1 MSKQVGYYWRLVM
14 TAFSFF
20 SFGALGVLF
29 SITLFPLL
37 YILPSKDKTARN
49 QLVVHFIFKSFVKMM
64 QLLGVLSVS
73 VSNREK
79 LKHSAGKLVIANHP
93 SLIDVVLLIAHLP
106 ETSCIV
112 KQSLWRNPCMSMII
126 SAAGYIKNGAE
137 PELVLSACQRS
148 FAKGASLIIFPE
160 GTRTT
165 PGEDLNMQRGA
176 ANIALRCAV
185 DFLPVTIRV
194 SPTTLTKSEPWY
206 SIPAQKP
213 HFSLDIG
220 DTIFAQDVCEDEN
233 SDSRKAR
240 ALTRYLQQHFYKELN
255 CQ

>member
-1 MSKQVGYYWRLVM
+1 MSKRVNYYWRLSM
-14 TAFSFF
+14 TALSFLT
-20 SFGALGVLF
+20 FGMLGVLL
-29 SITLFPLL
+29 SLTLFP
-37 YILPSKDKTARN
+37 ILNFIPARDKLARN
-49 QLVVHFIFKSFVKMM
+49 QFIVHKIFKSFVLMM
-64 QLLGVLSVS
+64 RGLGVLSVS
-73 VSNREK
+73 VSNEHK
-79 LKHSAGKLVIANHP
+79 LGQSAGKLVIANHP

-106 ETSCIV
+106 ETNCIV

-137 PELVLSACQRS
+137 PEDVLKACQQELD
-148 FAKGASLIIFPE
+148 KGASLIIFPE

-165 PGEDLNMQRGA
+165 PGEALKMQRGA
-176 ANIALRCAV
+176 ANIALRCSV
-185 DFLPVTIRV
+185 DLLPVTIKV

-206 SIPAQKP
+206 AIPASKP

-220 DTIFAQDVCEDEN
+220 DPIRSHDICLNDE

-240 ALTRYLQQHFYKELN
+240 TITRYLQQHFYKELN